1 MSKKRKQKIYRQRHY
16 SQPQKIWFYAN
27 ITLAVMLIFVG
38 IWLLFWLGNQA
49 SSKNMADAAPR
60 PAGQIGLP
68 APNFNL
74 LSPTGESI
82 TLSDYEGQVVLV
94 NMWATWCPPC
104 KAELPDINAF
114 YEAHKG
120 EGFVVLAVNS
130 QEDAA
135 TVDAFIQAKGFRF
148 PVALDSRGEV
158 MNLYQAPGLPTTY
171 IIDRNGAI
179 RHIQTGAITKQ
190 QLETIIGPLL
200 TEL

>member
-1 MSKKRKQKIYRQRHY
+1 MSKKRKQKIYRQRHH

-27 ITLAVMLIFVG
+27 ITLAVILIIVG
-38 IWLLFWLGNQA
+38 IGLLFWLGNRA
-49 SSKNMADAAPR
+49 SSKNMAGATAR

-114 YEAHKG
+114 YEAHKD

-135 TVDAFIQAKGFRF
+135 TVDAFIQAKSFHF

-179 RHIQTGAITKQ
+179 RYIQTGTITKQ
-190 QLETIIGPLL
+190 QLETIIEPLL
-200 TEL
+200 AEL

>member
-1 MSKKRKQKIYRQRHY
+1 MSKKHKQKIHHQRHH
-16 SQPQKIWFYAN
+16 SQPKKTWFYAN
-27 ITLAVMLIFVG
+27 ITLAVMLIIAG
-38 IWLLFWLGNQA
+38 IGLLFWQGNQS
-49 SSKNMADAAPR
+49 SSKNVAIAATR

-114 YEAHKG
+114 YEVHKD
-120 EGFVVLAVNS
+120 EGFTVLAINI
-130 QEDAA
+130 QEDEG
-135 TVDAFIQAKGFRF
+135 TVDAFIQAKGFHF
-148 PVALDSRGEV
+148 PVLLDIRGEV

-171 IIDRNGAI
+171 IIDRNGVI
-179 RHIQTGAITKQ
+179 QHIQTGAITKQ
-190 QLETIIGPLL
+190 QLEAIIEPLL